1 VRLYEYI
8 RVIAPGMALQRREAL
23 AAAARSRGVETS
35 VDEEIEAIRRRL
47 SDHEA
52 SVPTLSD
59 ARRRVAETEAALEE
73 RRERVATL
81 RGRVQASEDDAVTDE
96 YRMAIRDLS
105 EAETAHLA
113 AMEAL
118 ENARSRARSARDE
131 RDRRL
136 RLQDRLENRRRE
148 ARAEL
153 IESVRP
159 DADEAVASA
168 PGGDGHSF
176 EGADSV
182 TAALAVAR
190 VGTVHAPVT
199 LACRRFS
206 DATEAT
212 AWLEAPVYWL

>member
-1 VRLYEYI
+1 LYEYV
-8 RVIAPGMALQRREAL
+8 RVIAPGMALDRREAL

-35 VDEEIEAIRRRL
+35 VDEDIESIRRRL

-81 RGRVQASEDDAVTDE
+81 RGRVQASDDDAVTDE
-96 YRMAIRDLS
+96 YRTAIRELS
-105 EAETAHLA
+105 EAETEHLA
-113 AMEAL
+113 ATEAL
-118 ENARSRARSARDE
+118 EDARSRARSARDE

-148 ARAEL
+148 AQVEL
-153 IESVRP
+153 VESVRP
-159 DADEAVASA
+159 AADEAVVSA
-168 PGGDGHSF
+168 PGGDGRTF
-176 EGADSV
+176 ADADSV

-190 VGTVHAPVT
+190 VGTVHAPVA

-206 DATEAT
+206 DAAEAT